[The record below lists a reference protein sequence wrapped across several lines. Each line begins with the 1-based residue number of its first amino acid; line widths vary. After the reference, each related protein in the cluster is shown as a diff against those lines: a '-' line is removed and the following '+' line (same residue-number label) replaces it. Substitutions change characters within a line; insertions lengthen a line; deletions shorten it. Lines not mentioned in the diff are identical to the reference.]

1 MGLHRLEYV
10 IHPSSTTRRI
20 THSDASRNA
29 VNGTYVYDRRDA
41 RDRSIDPTCFLNW
54 TNCRDEDGGGGDE
67 CAAERDASARVEI
80 DRSIGRSFVRS
91 FVRSFDRV
99 EEDVE
104 EDANEA
110 SFKGETLKSSFIIH
124 ASVRHG

>member
-1 MGLHRLEYV
+1 MRGRA
-10 IHPSSTTRRI
+10 RRE
-20 THSDASRNA
+20 R
-29 VNGTYVYDRRDA
+29 
-41 RDRSIDPTCFLNW
+41 
-54 TNCRDEDGGGGDE
+54 EGG
-67 CAAERDASARVEI
+67 
-80 DRSIGRSFVRS
+80 DRSIGRSVDRSFVRS

-124 ASVRHG
+124 ASVRNG

>member
-41 RDRSIDPTCFLNW
+41 RDRSIDPTCFLNS

-80 DRSIGRSFVRS
+80 DRSVDRSVD
-91 FVRSFDRV
+91 RSFDRV

-124 ASVRHG
+124 ASVRNG

>member
-1 MGLHRLEYV
+1 MRGRA
-10 IHPSSTTRRI
+10 RRE
-20 THSDASRNA
+20 RE
-29 VNGTYVYDRRDA
+29 GG
-41 RDRSIDPTCFLNW
+41 DRSIDW
-54 TNCRDEDGGGGDE
+54 
-67 CAAERDASARVEI
+67 
-80 DRSIGRSFVRS
+80 SIVRSFVRS
-91 FVRSFDRV
+91 FVRSRRV

>member
-41 RDRSIDPTCFLNW
+41 RDRSIDPTCFLNS
-54 TNCRDEDGGGGDE
+54 TNCRDEDGGGGGRRE

-80 DRSIGRSFVRS
+80 DRSVGRSFVRS
-91 FVRSFDRV
+91 FVRV

>member
-41 RDRSIDPTCFLNW
+41 RDRSIDPTCFLNS

-80 DRSIGRSFVRS
+80 DRSVDRSVD
-91 FVRSFDRV
+91 RSFDRV

>member
-1 MGLHRLEYV
+1 MMEEEETSARQ
-10 IHPSSTTRRI
+10 SATR
-20 THSDASRNA
+20 
-29 VNGTYVYDRRDA
+29 A
-41 RDRSIDPTCFLNW
+41 RGWRSIDRLV
-54 TNCRDEDGGGGDE
+54 D
-67 CAAERDASARVEI
+67 
-80 DRSIGRSFVRS
+80 RSFVRS